1 VTITR
6 KRAEY
11 NASKTI
17 IYFAY
22 EMKVQFGVNT
32 ILICGLWENTILSKH
47 EINYL
52 DNGAILFIDYFE
64 NQALKAIIKN
74 K

>member
-1 VTITR
+1 
-6 KRAEY
+6 
-11 NASKTI
+11 
-17 IYFAY
+17 
-22 EMKVQFGVNT
+22 MKVQFGVNT
-32 ILICGLWENTILSKH
+32 ILIYGLWENTILSKH